1 MLVNADT
8 GQDVRL
14 LVHGETLMVDELGF
28 NYNIRAVASSATW
41 WIAFYIDYWHYINDT
56 TSPFL
61 LCNDLFGLKRICAA
75 TTLMEGTRFISAV
88 PYYYTTAYPYL
99 TIQITIKRSSR
110 RELLSQEDTP
120 DQMTQK
126 HTPAI
131 QQSTVEI
138 HHDSLAGSFS
148 SSAGQA
154 KPNPTNGNVNA
165 SEPGLDGD
173 DGEYYCV
180 SEDFPCKGN
189 GHDDNMVYICLY
201 SSYRGYQTLCIPEV
215 KSDILRYYDTSYCGP
230 CVGGFKAFLDQ
241 IPGDN

>member
-120 DQMTQK
+120 DQM
-126 HTPAI
+126 
-131 QQSTVEI
+131 
-138 HHDSLAGSFS
+138 
-148 SSAGQA
+148 
-154 KPNPTNGNVNA
+154 NGNVNA